1 LQSLNITIPYKEKVF
16 NLCSEISPVASKL
29 KAINTLKL
37 NSEREWSATN
47 TDVEGFI
54 YPLKKLNLT
63 KKQSIVL
70 GSGGAARSVIQ
81 GLINLKISKISVVS
95 RNKSSLDELI
105 KNFEN
110 PVIQNMWNIVHEF
123 NISLEII
130 YDLFDG
136 IESDIKQNVKID
148 TRKDLLIYCY
158 RVAGTV
164 GLMMAK
170 ILKVSKKQSLKSAI
184 DLGIAMQLT
193 NISRDVIEDSKK
205 NRSYINGSFEEINS
219 TIKLADTFY
228 KNSFYSIREIPL
240 SFRFSILVARRIY
253 RKIGYKILKKKTFE
267 NYSKSG
273 KIYVS
278 NFEKVL
284 ETILSIY
291 DLIILSLLNKNDDQI
306 EHDHLLINK
315 EINLDERI

>member
-1 LQSLNITIPYKEKVF
+1 MSSKNYLSIYAKSFNWAGFFLPKKTYKNCSYLYDFCRVVDNIADNED
-16 NLCSEISPVASKL
+16 EIE
-29 KAINTLKL
+29 I
-37 NSEREWSATN
+37 
-47 TDVEGFI
+47 
-54 YPLKKLNLT
+54 KKI
-63 KKQSIVL
+63 KFQKFVSDFKQ
-70 GSGGAARSVIQ
+70 
-81 GLINLKISKISVVS
+81 
-95 RNKSSLDELI
+95 

-110 PVIQNMWNIVHEF
+110 PVIQNMWNIINEF

-205 NRSYINGSFEEINS
+205 NRSYIHGNFEEINS

>member
-1 LQSLNITIPYKEKVF
+1 MSSKNYLSIYAKSFNWAGFFLPKRTYKNCSYLYDFCRVVDNIADDED
-16 NLCSEISPVASKL
+16 EIE
-29 KAINTLKL
+29 I
-37 NSEREWSATN
+37 
-47 TDVEGFI
+47 
-54 YPLKKLNLT
+54 KKI
-63 KKQSIVL
+63 KFQKFVSDFKQ
-70 GSGGAARSVIQ
+70 
-81 GLINLKISKISVVS
+81 
-95 RNKSSLDELI
+95 

-110 PVIQNMWNIVHEF
+110 PVIQNMWNIIHEF

-205 NRSYINGSFEEINS
+205 NRSYIDRNFEEINS
-219 TIKLADTFY
+219 TIQLADTFY

-273 KIYVS
+273 KIFVS

>member
-1 LQSLNITIPYKEKVF
+1 MSSKNYLSIYAKSFNWAGFFLPKKTYKNCSYLYDFCRVVDNIADDEGEIEIKKVKF
-16 NLCSEISPVASKL
+16 QKFVS
-29 KAINTLKL
+29 
-37 NSEREWSATN
+37 
-47 TDVEGFI
+47 DF
-54 YPLKKLNLT
+54 
-63 KKQSIVL
+63 KQ
-70 GSGGAARSVIQ
+70 
-81 GLINLKISKISVVS
+81 
-95 RNKSSLDELI
+95 
-105 KNFEN
+105 KNFKN
-110 PVIQNMWNIVHEF
+110 PIIQNMWNIIHEF